1 MPPAD
6 RSTPKIVGP
15 DEEPPPLP
23 VGGIFTTSKTSV
35 TRVGVGATSVGAA
48 VAVGTGVRVLVG
60 VAVWWCSS
68 VAVGG

>member
-35 TRVGVGATSVGAA
+35 TRVGVGGTTVGAA
-48 VAVGTGVRVLVG
+48 VAMGVRVRVG
-60 VAVWWCSS
+60 VEV
-68 VAVGG
+68 

>member
-15 DEEPPPLP
+15 DGEPPPLP
-23 VGGIFTTSKTSV
+23 VGGSFTISNTSV
-35 TRVGVGATSVGAA
+35 TGVGATSVGAA
-48 VAVGTGVRVLVG
+48 VAVGAGVRVLVG